1 MTPAVRDRDAL
12 LRVNFLHQAAHLMLA
27 TNPGQ
32 PGLIRFLSHTQR
44 SVCRRLVL
52 RRDPSVKR
60 CVCKKC
66 FSLLV
71 PGITSKV
78 RQRKRQQ
85 RFTTVTCVACG
96 TSKKFLNR
104 PDYCLWVDK
113 EEAQLSVEKADKP
126 SVHRSAETN
135 VEATSARSSQEK
147 CLGVKEP
154 GDMSTCDPVR

>member
-78 RQRKRQQ
+78 RQRM
-85 RFTTVTCVACG
+85 
-96 TSKKFLNR
+96 
-104 PDYCLWVDK
+104 
-113 EEAQLSVEKADKP
+113 EKADKP